1 MSIILMTTLFYK
13 ALILQ
18 GEIWCWSLLGL
29 KGLTRLQC
37 QDWGHRAGSEN
48 QILPKTKLNSGH
60 LRIAYS
66 GYSTTIPYESVEE
79 EERGTFFA
87 PNGNSEK
94 VRAPYGIQPTTLRD
108 LVGCSN
114 HWVTY
119 WILDGEQRW
128 TCHVLLLQKTH
139 LVVGWLNLRYAF
151 MWLHDAV
158 MSHTCLSWFDYVTA
172 LDRVSSGS
180 VVRASD

>member
-114 HWVTY
+114 HWATGY
-119 WILDGEQRW
+119 SI
-128 TCHVLLLQKTH
+128 KS
-139 LVVGWLNLRYAF
+139 
-151 MWLHDAV
+151 
-158 MSHTCLSWFDYVTA
+158 SHIVKPGQARMAHNCIMQSHKGI
-172 LDRVSSGS
+172 S
-180 VVRASD
+180 